1 MFEVGH
7 KFAHFEILSKIGE
20 GGMGEV
26 YLAKDIKLNRQVA
39 IKVMHPESFD
49 EKERKDR
56 FIREAQTAAQI
67 SHPNVMGIFDIG
79 TAEIDGK
86 EFCYIVSEYISG
98 SRLTDLIKKSDHDLK
113 ELVRIAE
120 RIAAGLAAAHRMN
133 IVHRDIKADN
143 IMIEEGGEPKILDFG
158 LAKPAQGISFDK
170 DKETTKTLSQ
180 ELTKAGKIL
189 GTVSYMSPEQAR
201 GEKVDIRSDIFSFGI
216 LLYRMVTGEFP
227 FEGPT
232 QVSTLAK
239 ILESNPE
246 PPSTKNESIPPE
258 LERIID
264 KCLRKEAADRYQG
277 ASDLVVDLRGVRRK
291 YDSGVTES
299 VTSTSGLDKNI
310 ARVKGSKFFPKL
322 ANSKYIIEAVAGV
335 AVVIAFL
342 IFSDVF
348 TAAESGNT
356 VAATENSLA
365 ILGFENKTGDESYD
379 WLETGLPEI
388 LLTDLS
394 QTPSLRIISRERIL
408 DCFHDEKKTNHSYE
422 ECVQAASS
430 LGASMLLSGSFY
442 RLGEDK
448 IRIDA
453 RLEDV
458 ATGNI
463 IFAEKVIGSDPF
475 SLVDSLTIKLAASLG
490 IADIEGKKT
499 VSMYTTSSE
508 EAFKHYMEGLKQFV
522 GHNYEESRELFEK
535 ALKIDSTFAMP
546 YLRIGM
552 SYVFQGRP
560 QQSKEYFRKA
570 NSYQDK
576 LPQRDRN
583 LLDIYSDLWLNEEFD
598 DAITKMEVFVKNFP
612 DDKEGRA
619 VYGILIFQFQMDTA
633 RALAQVDTALQL
645 DPLFLLAHNFNMFI
659 YGYSGYYDEAIKTG
673 ELVKKISP
681 DSPLPYD
688 GLAQVYKKTGQL
700 DKAIIEYKEL
710 IEKFPS
716 EYLALSNVSQLYI
729 IKRKFDSAY
738 YYLEKFKA
746 SSETDAYDWRRYY
759 RSLANLNIWQ
769 GKFREATKNIL
780 RAIEHSTKTNDSEIV
795 NSDYSMLA
803 QYYDRNGNNDS
814 AIVYADSARLW
825 ATSFNKIQYPFMLLE
840 FDYSRR
846 DEAREIF
853 KSEWSRFRAKLPSD
867 FMKLLDALGEVF
879 EARYYADT
887 AKVIEGLD
895 KLGTLQGDDETSQNR
910 YKLGVMKI
918 KFRQY
923 ESGKRT
929 LLNFVNAEDQSHVA
943 YVYLLAKYYL
953 GVANQAL
960 GNTNDAVEN
969 FTEMLTYWTDP
980 DIETKEIKDAQKRLA
995 ELTS

>member
-26 YLAKDIKLNRQVA
+26 YLAKDLKLNRQVA
-39 IKVMHPESFD
+39 IKVLHPESFD

-67 SHPNVMGIFDIG
+67 NHPNVMGIFDIG
-79 TAEIDGK
+79 TAEKDGK

-98 SRLTDLIKKSDHDLK
+98 RRLTDIIKTSDHDLK

-120 RIAAGLAAAHRMN
+120 RIAAGLAAAHRLN

-158 LAKPAQGISFDK
+158 LAKAVQGMFFDK
-170 DKETTKTLSQ
+170 DGETTKTLSQ

-246 PPSTKNESIPPE
+246 PPSARNENIPPE

-264 KCLRKEAADRYQG
+264 KCLRKDAADRYQG
-277 ASDLVVDLRGVRRK
+277 ASDLVVDLRGVRRQ

-299 VTSTSGLDKNI
+299 VSSISVMDKKF
-310 ARVKGSKFFPKL
+310 AKVKGIKFFPKL
-322 ANSKYIIEAVAGV
+322 ANRKLIIEAVAGV
-335 AVVIAFL
+335 AVVVAFL
-342 IFSDVF
+342 TLSDMFS
-348 TAAESGNT
+348 AAESGNT
-356 VAATENSLA
+356 VAPIENSLA
-365 ILGFENKTGDESYD
+365 IIGFENKTGDESYD
-379 WLETGLPEI
+379 WLTTGLPEI

-394 QTPSLRIISRERIL
+394 QMSSLNIISRERIF
-408 DCFHDEKKTNHSYE
+408 DCFPDKNAPHSHE
-422 ECVQAASS
+422 ACIKAAQS
-430 LGASMLLSGSFY
+430 LGASKLLTGSFY

-463 IFAEKVIGSDPF
+463 ILAEKVVGTDAF
-475 SLVDSLTIKLAASLG
+475 SLVDSLTMKLAASLG
-490 IADIEGKKT
+490 IADIEGKQT

-508 EAFKHYMEGLKQFV
+508 EAFKYYIAGVQKFV
-522 GHNYEESRELFEK
+522 GHNYDDARQLFNK
-535 ALKIDSTFAMP
+535 ALAIDSTFAMP

-560 QQSKEYFRKA
+560 QQGKEFFRKA
-570 NSYQDK
+570 IKYQDK
-576 LPQRDRN
+576 MTQRDRN
-583 LLDIYSDLWLNEEFD
+583 LLDVYADLWLNQEFD
-598 DAITKMEVFVKNFP
+598 DAFTKLEVFVKNFP
-612 DDKEGRA
+612 NDKEGRA
-619 VYGILIFQFQMDTA
+619 VYGILIFQFQKDTV

-645 DPLFLLAHNFNMFI
+645 DPLFLLAHSFNMLI
-659 YGYSGYYDEAIKTG
+659 YGNSGYYDEAIKTG
-673 ELVKKISP
+673 KLVKKISP
-681 DSPLPYD
+681 DSPLPYE
-688 GLAQVYKKTGQL
+688 GLARVYKKTGQF

-710 IEKFPS
+710 SEKFPS
-716 EYLALSNVSQLYI
+716 EYLALRDISRLFI
-729 IKRKFDSAY
+729 IKRQFDSAY
-738 YYLEKFKA
+738 YYLQKYRA
-746 SSETDAYDWRRYY
+746 SSKDDPYDLRRYH
-759 RSLANLNIWQ
+759 RSIANLNIWQ
-769 GKFREATKNIL
+769 GKLHKATKHIL
-780 RAIEHSTKTNDSEIV
+780 HAIEHSTKTSDSVIV
-795 NSDYSMLA
+795 HSDYIMLA
-803 QYYDRNGNNDS
+803 QHQYRNGNSDS
-814 AIVYADSARLW
+814 AIVYADSGRLW
-825 ATSFNKIQYPFMLLE
+825 ATAFNKIAYPLQLLQ

-853 KSEWSRFRAKLPSD
+853 KSEWSGFRAKMPSD
-867 FMKLLDALGEVF
+867 FLALLDAFGDIF
-879 EARYYADT
+879 EASYNADT
-887 AKVIEGLD
+887 AAMLAGSQLIGE
-895 KLGTLQGDDETSQNR
+895 LQDNDATSQNR
-910 YKLGVMKI
+910 WSQGVMHIQFREYEAGRKI
-918 KFRQY
+918 LQ
-923 ESGKRT
+923 E
-929 LLNFVNAEDQSHVA
+929 FVDAQDQSHVA

-960 GNTNDAVEN
+960 GNSNEAVEN

-980 DIETKEIKDAQKRLA
+980 DIETKEIIDAQKRLA

>member
-1 MFEVGH
+1 MFEVGD

-26 YLAKDIKLNRQVA
+26 YLAKDLKLNRRVA
-39 IKVMHPESFD
+39 IKVLHQESSD

-67 SHPNVMGIFDIG
+67 NHPNVMGIFDIG
-79 TAEIDGK
+79 SSEINGK
-86 EFCYIVSEYISG
+86 EFSYIVSEYISG
-98 SRLTDLIKKSDHDLK
+98 RHLTDIISKSSHDLK

-120 RIAAGLAAAHRMN
+120 RIAAGLAAAHRLN

-158 LAKPAQGISFDK
+158 LAKAVQGMFFDK
-170 DKETTKTLSQ
+170 DSETTKTLSQ

-246 PPSTKNESIPPE
+246 PPSARNQNIPLE

-264 KCLRKEAADRYQG
+264 KCLRKDVADRYQG
-277 ASDLVVDLRGVRRK
+277 ASDLVVDLRGVRRQ
-291 YDSGVTES
+291 YNRGVTDS
-299 VTSTSGLDKNI
+299 VSSISVMDKEI
-310 ARVKGSKFFPKL
+310 AKVKGFKFFPKF
-322 ANSKYIIEAVAGV
+322 ANRILIIEAAAGI

-342 IFSDVF
+342 IFSDMF
-348 TAAESGNT
+348 SAAESGNT
-356 VAATENSLA
+356 VTTIENSLA
-365 ILGFENKTGDESYD
+365 IIGFENKTGDESYD
-379 WLETGLPEI
+379 WLTTGLPEI

-394 QTPSLRIISRERIL
+394 QLSSLKIISRERIF
-408 DCFHDEKKTNHSYE
+408 DCFPDKNAPHSHE
-422 ECVQAASS
+422 ACVKAAQS
-430 LGASMLLSGSFY
+430 LGASKILTGSFY
-442 RLGEDK
+442 RLGKDM

-458 ATGNI
+458 ATGTI
-463 IFAEKVIGSDPF
+463 ILAEKVVGTDPF
-475 SLVDSLTIKLAASLG
+475 SLVDSLTMKLAASLG
-490 IADIEGKKT
+490 IADIEGKQT
-499 VSMYTTSSE
+499 VSMYMTSSE
-508 EAFKHYMEGLKQFV
+508 EAFRHYIAGVQKFV
-522 GHNYEESRELFEK
+522 GHNYDDARELFSK
-535 ALKIDSTFAMP
+535 ALEIDSTFAMP

-583 LLDIYSDLWLNEEFD
+583 LLDIYSDLWLNQEFD
-598 DAITKMEVFVKNFP
+598 DAFTKLEVFVKNFP
-612 DDKEGRA
+612 NDKEGRA
-619 VYGILIFQFQMDTA
+619 IYGILIFQFQHDTT

-645 DPLFLLAHNFNMFI
+645 DPLFLLAHNFNMLI
-659 YGYSGYYDEAIKTG
+659 YASSGYYDKAIETG
-673 ELVKKISP
+673 KLVKKISP
-681 DSPLPYD
+681 DSPLSYD
-688 GLAQVYKKTGQL
+688 GLAGVYKETGQL
-700 DKAIIEYKEL
+700 DRALDEYKEL
-710 IEKFPS
+710 VEKFPS
-716 EYLALSNVSQLYI
+716 ENWALRNISQLYI

-746 SSETDAYDWRRYY
+746 SAKTDAYDLRRYY
-759 RSLANLNIWQ
+759 RGIANLKIWQ
-769 GKFREATKNIL
+769 GEFREATKNIL
-780 RAIEHSTKTNDSEIV
+780 RAIEYSTKTNDSVIV
-795 NSDYSMLA
+795 HSDYSSLA
-803 QYYDRNGNNDS
+803 RYHHRNGNSDS
-814 AIVYADSARLW
+814 AILYADSGRLW
-825 ATSFNKIQYPFMLLE
+825 ATALDKIDYSFQLLQ

-846 DEAREIF
+846 DEARKIF
-853 KSEWSRFRAKLPSD
+853 KSEWSGFRAKLPSD
-867 FMKLLDALGEVF
+867 FLALLDALGDIF
-879 EARYYADT
+879 EARYNADT
-887 AKVIEGLD
+887 AAILAGS
-895 KLGTLQGDDETSQNR
+895 KLIGELQNNDATSQNR
-910 YKLGVMKI
+910 WNLGVMHVQ
-918 KFRQY
+918 FHEY
-923 ESGKRT
+923 EAGIRI
-929 LLNFVNAEDQSHVA
+929 LQEFVDAEDQSHAA

-960 GNTNDAVEN
+960 GNSNEAVEN

-980 DIETKEIKDAQKRLA
+980 DIETKEIKDAHKRLA
-995 ELTS
+995 ELIS

>member
-1 MFEVGH
+1 MFEVGD

-26 YLAKDIKLNRQVA
+26 YLARDLKLNRQVA
-39 IKVMHPESFD
+39 IKVLHPESFD

-98 SRLTDLIKKSDHDLK
+98 RLLTDMINKGDHDLK

-120 RIAAGLAAAHRMN
+120 RIAAGLAAAHRLN

-143 IMIEEGGEPKILDFG
+143 IIVEEGGEPKILDFG
-158 LAKPAQGISFDK
+158 LAKAVQGMFFDE
-170 DKETTKTLSQ
+170 DGETTKTLSQ

-239 ILESNPE
+239 ILESDPE
-246 PPSTKNESIPPE
+246 PPSVRNENIPPE

-264 KCLRKEAADRYQG
+264 KCLRKDAADRYQG
-277 ASDLVVDLRGVRRK
+277 ASDLVVDLRSVRRQ

-299 VTSTSGLDKNI
+299 VSSISVPDKKV
-310 ARVKGSKFFPKL
+310 AKAKGFKLFSKFSNRKL
-322 ANSKYIIEAVAGV
+322 IIEAVAGV
-335 AVVIAFL
+335 AVVIALLAFSD
-342 IFSDVF
+342 IFS
-348 TAAESGNT
+348 TAESGNA
-356 VAATENSLA
+356 VAVTENSLA
-365 ILGFENKTGDESYD
+365 IIGFENKTGDEKYD
-379 WLETGLPEI
+379 WLTTGLPEI

-394 QTPSLRIISRERIL
+394 QMSSLNIISRERIL
-408 DCFHDEKKTNHSYE
+408 DCFPDKNAPQTHKAFVK
-422 ECVQAASS
+422 AAQS
-430 LGASMLLSGSFY
+430 LGASKLLTGSFY

-463 IFAEKVIGSDPF
+463 ILAEKVVGTDAF
-475 SLVDSLTIKLAASLG
+475 SLVDSLTMKLAASLG
-490 IADIEGKKT
+490 IADIEGKQT

-508 EAFKHYMEGLKQFV
+508 EAYKHYIAGVQKFV
-522 GHNYEESRELFEK
+522 GHNYDDARQLFNK
-535 ALKIDSTFAMP
+535 ALAIDSTFAMP

-583 LLDIYSDLWLNEEFD
+583 LLDIYSDLWLNQELD
-598 DAITKMEVFVKNFP
+598 DAFTKLEVFVKNFP
-612 DDKEGRA
+612 NDKEGRA
-619 VYGILIFQFQMDTA
+619 IYGILIFQFQHDTTK
-633 RALAQVDTALQL
+633 ALAQVDTALQL
-645 DPLFLLAHNFNMFI
+645 DPLFLLAHNFKMLI
-659 YGYSGYYDEAIKTG
+659 SRQSGYYDEAIETG
-673 ELVKKISP
+673 KLVKKISP
-681 DSPLPYD
+681 DSPLSY
-688 GLAQVYKKTGQL
+688 GELARVYKKTGQL
-700 DKAIIEYKEL
+700 DKAISEYKEL
-710 IEKFPS
+710 TEKFPA
-716 EYLALSNVSQLYI
+716 EYLALRDISRLYI

-738 YYLEKFKA
+738 YYLQKFNENAK
-746 SSETDAYDWRRYY
+746 DDPYDLRRYY

-769 GKFREATKNIL
+769 GKLSQATKNIL
-780 RAIEHSTKTNDSEIV
+780 RAVEHSTKTKDSVVIH
-795 NSDYSMLA
+795 SDYYLLA
-803 QYYDRNGNNDS
+803 LYHYRNGNSDS

-853 KSEWSRFRAKLPSD
+853 KSEWSGYRAKMPSD
-867 FMKLLDALGEVF
+867 FIALLDAFGDIF
-879 EARYYADT
+879 EASYNADT
-887 AKVIEGLD
+887 AAMLAGS
-895 KLGTLQGDDETSQNR
+895 KLTGELQNNDAASQNR
-910 YKLGVMKI
+910 WNLGVMHVQFRKYEAGRKI
-918 KFRQY
+918 LQ
-923 ESGKRT
+923 E
-929 LLNFVNAEDQSHVA
+929 FVDAEDQSHVA

-960 GNTNDAVEN
+960 GNSNEAVEN

-980 DIETKEIKDAQKRLA
+980 DIETKEILDAQKRLA